1 MKIINKKV
9 VQVFTR
15 VELTNVLEFD
25 NGYDYIYLG
34 SDITLENG
42 IYINDNK
49 IKVTINGTYDGNRYK
64 LIGMNS
70 NEVLDCITVGENT
83 SEVMVKN
90 IDIEYTNTYGVIYV
104 PPLSQYS
111 SVVVTYDN
119 IKFNGTQLSYNPFG
133 TTKITD
139 SIITIEKT
147 NEVDSQEVCES
158 DRVILGGNTTITSSS
173 TSSPLFIFRSD
184 TASPSV
190 IFLCQSR
197 INISTDTK
205 EFMHG
210 TNKLNF
216 TILHD
221 TEVNIV
227 TGNGF
232 SVYTYHG
239 ANNVLID
246 ERASLNFIEKN
257 HQRVPMWSVFGNFTM
272 REGSKLYLINSYD
285 NTPSDNYNIYFKGDN
300 PNLILDNPKEVVIY
314 TKNANV
320 IYTINALNFKINCSR
335 VNMWSGAVSLTSA
348 GGIDNLPDFSW
359 YKEDAIL
366 KLEGVFTVNLT
377 AITNHNLTSEEL
389 NKLPNISNFSFL
401 SRKQFSIG
409 DIPTN
414 IHVINTTNN
423 SISGHTTSFADVLIK
438 YSGVEEIVSADEDGL
453 FEYQASNRIENGTEI
468 EFVTNVPNS
477 FMYKTRKITTPHDG
491 ELSLLDTDTTVTFD
505 LVTISS
511 NPFILAKKDSLLIK
525 VVDSRLN
532 SSAWK
537 LYAYINKSPT
547 SQFGYV
553 LDDALIFKKF
563 DDEIVVLDQT
573 PKLVFTGTDN
583 GGVALKTTVTCSKE
597 KGPLLDLSNNYL
609 EINEEYFADIYF
621 QIEE

>member
-9 VQVFTR
+9 IQVFTSE
-15 VELTNVLEFD
+15 ELTNVLELD
-25 NGYDYIYLG
+25 NEYEYIYLG

-49 IKVTINGTYDGNRYK
+49 VKVTINGTYEKNRYK
-64 LIGMNS
+64 LIGINS
-70 NEVLDCITVGENT
+70 NEVLDSITVSENT
-83 SEVMVKN
+83 KEVIIKN
-90 IDIEYTNTYGVIYV
+90 MDIEYTNTYGVIYV
-104 PPLSQYS
+104 PPLEVYS

-139 SIITIEKT
+139 SIVTIEKT
-147 NEVDSQEVCES
+147 NEIDSQEVCES
-158 DRVILGGNTTITSSS
+158 DRIILGGNTTITSNS
-173 TSSPLFIFRSD
+173 TSSPLFIFRND
-184 TASPSV
+184 TVSPSV
-190 IFLCQSR
+190 VFLCKSR
-197 INISTDTK
+197 INILTDTK

-246 ERASLNFIEKN
+246 ERASLNFIEKS

-285 NTPSDNYNIYFKGDN
+285 NTPSDNYNIYFKGSN
-300 PNLILDNPKEVVIY
+300 PNLVLDNPKEVVIY
-314 TKNANV
+314 TKNSNV
-320 IYTINALNFKINCSR
+320 IYTNNALNFKINCSR
-335 VNMWSGAVSLTSA
+335 INMWSSSTILTSA
-348 GGIDNLPDFSW
+348 GGIDNLPEFFW
-359 YKEDAIL
+359 YKENNLVKFEGIL
-366 KLEGVFTVNLT
+366 TSSMT
-377 AITNHNLTSEEL
+377 AVTSHNLTTSEL
-389 NKLPNISNFSFL
+389 SKLSDIGSFSFL

-409 DIPTN
+409 DISTN

-423 SISGHTTSFADVLIK
+423 SISGHTAGFADILIN
-438 YSGVEEIVSADEDGL
+438 YSGVREIVSANDEGL
-453 FEYQASNRIENGTEI
+453 FEYQASSKIENGTQI
-468 EFVTNVPNS
+468 EFIINIPNS
-477 FMYKTRKITTPHDG
+477 FIYKTRKITTPYNG

-505 LVTISS
+505 LLPISS
-511 NPFILAKKDSLLIK
+511 NPLILAKKDSLLIK

-532 SSAWK
+532 STAWK
-537 LYAYINKSPT
+537 LYAYISKFPT

-553 LDDALIFKKF
+553 LSDALIFKKF
-563 DDEIVVLDQT
+563 NDEIVVLNETAQ
-573 PKLVFTGTDN
+573 LVFTGTDN

-621 QIEE
+621 KIEE

>member
-9 VQVFTR
+9 VQVFTSA
-15 VELTNVLEFD
+15 ELTSALEFD

-42 IYINDNK
+42 IYINENK
-49 IKVTINGTYDGNRYK
+49 TKITINGTYDGNRYK
-64 LIGMNS
+64 LIGINS
-70 NEVLDCITVGENT
+70 NEVLDSVTANENNI
-83 SEVMVKN
+83 EIIVKN
-90 IDIEYTNTYGVIYV
+90 MDIEYTNTYGVIYV
-104 PPLSQYS
+104 PSLSQYS
-111 SVVVTYDN
+111 SVVVIYDN
-119 IKFNGTQLSYNPFG
+119 LKLHGTQLSYNPYG

-205 EFMHG
+205 EVMHG

-221 TEVNIV
+221 TEVNII

-232 SVYTYHG
+232 SVYAYHG

-257 HQRVPMWSVFGNFTM
+257 HQRIPMWAVFGNFTM

-285 NTPSDNYNIYFKGDN
+285 NTPSDNYNIHFKGSN
-300 PNLILDNPKEVVIY
+300 PNIVLDNPKEVVIY

-320 IYTINALNFKINCSR
+320 IYTDNALNFKINCSR
-335 VNMWSGAVSLTSA
+335 VNMWSSSTTLTSA
-348 GGIDNLPDFSW
+348 GGIDNLPEFSW
-359 YKEDAIL
+359 YKENNLVKFEGIL
-366 KLEGVFTVNLT
+366 TSSMT
-377 AITNHNLTSEEL
+377 AVTSHNLTSSEL
-389 NKLPNISNFSFL
+389 SKLSDIGNFTFF

-409 DIPTN
+409 DITTN
-414 IHVINTTNN
+414 IHVINNTNN

-438 YSGVEEIVSADEDGL
+438 YSGIEEVVSADEDGL
-453 FEYQASNRIENGTEI
+453 FEYQASSRIENGTEI
-468 EFVTNVPNS
+468 EFTTNVPNS
-477 FMYKTRKITTPHDG
+477 FIYKTRKITTPHDG

-505 LVTISS
+505 LIPISS
-511 NPFILAKKDSLLIK
+511 NPYILAKKDDLLIK

-532 SSAWK
+532 STAWK

-563 DDEIVVLDQT
+563 DDEIVVLSET

-583 GGVALKTTVTCSKE
+583 GGVALKTVLTCSKE

>member
-9 VQVFTR
+9 VQVFTSA
-15 VELTNVLEFD
+15 ELTSALEFD

-42 IYINDNK
+42 IYINENK
-49 IKVTINGTYDGNRYK
+49 TKITINGTYDGNRYK
-64 LIGMNS
+64 LIGINS
-70 NEVLDCITVGENT
+70 NEVLDSVTANENNI
-83 SEVMVKN
+83 EIIVKN
-90 IDIEYTNTYGVIYV
+90 MDIEYTNTYGVIYV
-104 PPLSQYS
+104 PSLSQYS
-111 SVVVTYDN
+111 SVVVIYDN
-119 IKFNGTQLSYNPFG
+119 IKFNGTQLSYNPYG

-205 EFMHG
+205 EVMHG

-221 TEVNIV
+221 TEVNII

-232 SVYTYHG
+232 SVYAYHG

-257 HQRVPMWSVFGNFTM
+257 HQRIPMWAVFGNFTM

-285 NTPSDNYNIYFKGDN
+285 NTPSDNYNIHFKGSN
-300 PNLILDNPKEVVIY
+300 PNIVLDNPKEVVIY

-320 IYTINALNFKINCSR
+320 IYTDNALNFKINCSR
-335 VNMWSGAVSLTSA
+335 VNMWSSSTTLTSA
-348 GGIDNLPDFSW
+348 GGIDNLPEFSW
-359 YKEDAIL
+359 YKENNLVKFEGIL
-366 KLEGVFTVNLT
+366 TSSMT
-377 AITNHNLTSEEL
+377 AVTSHNLTSSEL
-389 NKLPNISNFSFL
+389 SKLSDIGNFTFF

-409 DIPTN
+409 DITTN
-414 IHVINTTNN
+414 IHVINNTNN

-438 YSGVEEIVSADEDGL
+438 YSGIEEVVSADEDGL
-453 FEYQASNRIENGTEI
+453 FEYQASSRIENGTEI
-468 EFVTNVPNS
+468 EFTTNVPNS
-477 FMYKTRKITTPHDG
+477 FIYKTRKITTPHDG

-505 LVTISS
+505 LIPISS
-511 NPFILAKKDSLLIK
+511 NPYILAKKDDLLIK

-532 SSAWK
+532 STAWK

-563 DDEIVVLDQT
+563 DDEIVVLSET

-583 GGVALKTTVTCSKE
+583 GGVALKTVLTCSKE

>member
-1 MKIINKKV
+1 MKIINKKI
-9 VQVFTR
+9 VQVFTS
-15 VELTNVLEFD
+15 VELTSALELD

-42 IYINDNK
+42 IYINENK
-49 IKVTINGTYDGNRYK
+49 EKVTINGTYDGNRYK
-64 LIGMNS
+64 LIGMDS
-70 NEVLDCITVGENT
+70 NEVLDSVTASENNR
-83 SEVMVKN
+83 EIIVKN
-90 IDIEYTNTYGVIYV
+90 MDIEYTNTYGVIYV
-104 PPLSQYS
+104 PSLSQYS

-158 DRVILGGNTTITSSS
+158 DRVILGGNTTITSGS

-184 TASPSV
+184 TVSPSI
-190 IFLCQSR
+190 IFLCKSR

-205 EFMHG
+205 EVMHG

-232 SVYTYHG
+232 SVYSYHG

-285 NTPSDNYNIYFKGDN
+285 NTPSDNYNIYFKGGS
-300 PNLILDNPKEVVIY
+300 PNLVLDNPTEVVIY

-320 IYTINALNFKINCSR
+320 IYTDNVLNFKISCSR
-335 VNMWSGAVSLTSA
+335 INMWSSSVSLATA
-348 GGIDNLPDFSW
+348 GGIDNLPEFSW
-359 YKEDAIL
+359 YKENNL
-366 KLEGVFTVNLT
+366 VKFEGVLT
-377 AITNHNLTSEEL
+377 SSMTAVTNHNLTAAEL
-389 NKLPNISNFSFL
+389 SKLSDIGNFSFL

-409 DIPTN
+409 DIATN
-414 IHVINTTNN
+414 IHVINTTSN
-423 SISGHTTSFADVLIK
+423 SISGHTDSFADILIK
-438 YSGVEEIVSADEDGL
+438 YNGLEEVVSADEEGL
-453 FEYQASNRIENGTEI
+453 FDYQASSRISDGTEI
-468 EFVTNVPNS
+468 EFIINNPSS
-477 FMYKTRKITTPHDG
+477 FIYKTRKITTPHDG

-505 LVTISS
+505 LVSIPS

-563 DDEIVVLDQT
+563 DDEIVVLSET

-609 EINEEYFADIYF
+609 EMNEEYFADIYF